1 MKKYFHLCVHVTD
14 LVFINTII
22 IRMEVTAEKIGVNNH
37 NHILVELLR
46 KELNEVKEE
55 IKWIDGEIARLED
68 KYGIDSDT
76 FLSLWNRT
84 VGDNTDG
91 DQIDDLSRWRMLLDL
106 REKLND
112 KLNALES
119 LLKGLS

>member
-1 MKKYFHLCVHVTD
+1 
-14 LVFINTII
+14 
-22 IRMEVTAEKIGVNNH
+22 MEVTAEKIGVNNH